1 MRDNIKIFN
10 DTRDISLN
18 EYKSYTDDLINNTVV
33 YTEEYMKFFFAN
45 CNSLDKQ
52 QKISICNEDTI
63 SCVLNIYRKDNDNHI
78 AMLNF
83 ADAYTPGGLVLK
95 GATTQ
100 EECIC
105 RCSNLYESLIS
116 DKCKNDYYDY
126 NATLKNRYYTDRTI
140 YSKYVCLFKDSN
152 YNRLSYPIFP
162 DVITCPAPVCCENKE
177 VWVNRIDAVLCT
189 AKENNIDTLV
199 LGAWGCGAFGND
211 AQFVASIFMEELEK
225 YKVADNVI
233 FAIPTN
239 DYINVNIDSAVKVK
253 VSSDPAKMK
262 IAASNFLNK
271 NEEYI
276 RSSVVDVL
284 QGNVREIIGQ
294 MKLEEIV
301 QDRKKFADKVQENAA
316 PDMAKMGLDI
326 VSFNV
331 QNVTDNGNVIEN
343 LGIDRVV
350 SISKSA
356 QISRAESE
364 RDIAVAKA
372 SAEKQANDARV
383 EAETAIAE
391 QNNAL
396 EIKKQEL
403 KKQSDIKKAEAD
415 AAYEIQEQEQRKTIE
430 IATADANIAKQE
442 KEAEIKE
449 KEIAVK
455 EKSLDAEV
463 KKQADAEKY
472 ARIQKADADKYEAEQ
487 RAEAEK
493 ITKLK
498 EAEAIQARS
507 IAEAEGTK
515 AKGIAEAEAIKAKG
529 LAEAEAMEKKA
540 EAMAKY
546 GKAAMTD
553 MIIKV
558 LPQMAEAI
566 AKPLESIDKVSIIGG
581 AGDSGMST
589 ISDNVPQVLAK
600 TIESVKETTGFD
612 LTEVMKANTYDARVN
627 NNLNITTDLENKV
640 VEKVVN
646 EAVTD
651 IEDNVPNTVAPDI
664 DIAVHNE
671 PVNAPKTHKN
681 KKN

>member
-1 MRDNIKIFN
+1 MDILIIVGVVVIALILLVMTGYVKSPS
-10 DTRDISLN
+10 DTAYIIS
-18 EYKSYTDDLINNTVV
+18 
-33 YTEEYMKFFFAN
+33 
-45 CNSLDKQ
+45 
-52 QKISICNEDTI
+52 
-63 SCVLNIYRKDNDNHI
+63 
-78 AMLNF
+78 
-83 ADAYTPGGLVLK
+83 GLK
-95 GATTQ
+95 K
-100 EECIC
+100 EP
-105 RCSNLYESLIS
+105 
-116 DKCKNDYYDY
+116 
-126 NATLKNRYYTDRTI
+126 
-140 YSKYVCLFKDSN
+140 KYVIGRSSIRIPFLQRMDKLMLKMISVDVKTEDS
-152 YNRLSYPIFP
+152 
-162 DVITCPAPVCCENKE
+162 V
-177 VWVNRIDAVLCT
+177 
-189 AKENNIDTLV
+189 
-199 LGAWGCGAFGND
+199 
-211 AQFVASIFMEELEK
+211 
-225 YKVADNVI
+225 
-233 FAIPTN
+233 PTN

-472 ARIQKADADKYEAEQ
+472 ARMQKADADKYEAEQ

-493 ITKLK
+493 ITKMK
-498 EAEAIQARS
+498 EAEAAKAQGV
-507 IAEAEGTK
+507 AEAEATK
-515 AKGIAEAEAIKAKG
+515 AKGMAEAETIRAKG
-529 LAEAEAMEKKA
+529 MAEAEAMEKKA
-540 EAMAKY
+540 DAMAKY
-546 GKAAMTD
+546 GKAAMTE

-612 LTEVMKANTYDARVN
+612 LTEVMKANTYDAKVN

-651 IEDNVPNTVAPDI
+651 IEDNIPNTVAPDI
-664 DIAVHNE
+664 DTAVHNE
-671 PVNAPKTHKN
+671 PVNTPKTHKN

>member
-1 MRDNIKIFN
+1 MDILIIVGIVVIALILIVMTGYVKSPS
-10 DTRDISLN
+10 DTAYIIS
-18 EYKSYTDDLINNTVV
+18 
-33 YTEEYMKFFFAN
+33 
-45 CNSLDKQ
+45 
-52 QKISICNEDTI
+52 
-63 SCVLNIYRKDNDNHI
+63 
-78 AMLNF
+78 
-83 ADAYTPGGLVLK
+83 GLK
-95 GATTQ
+95 K
-100 EECIC
+100 EP
-105 RCSNLYESLIS
+105 
-116 DKCKNDYYDY
+116 
-126 NATLKNRYYTDRTI
+126 
-140 YSKYVCLFKDSN
+140 KYVIGRSSIRIPFLQRMDKLMLKMISVDVKTEDS
-152 YNRLSYPIFP
+152 
-162 DVITCPAPVCCENKE
+162 V
-177 VWVNRIDAVLCT
+177 
-189 AKENNIDTLV
+189 
-199 LGAWGCGAFGND
+199 
-211 AQFVASIFMEELEK
+211 
-225 YKVADNVI
+225 
-233 FAIPTN
+233 PTN

-589 ISDNVPQVLAK
+589 ISDNVPQILAK

-651 IEDNVPNTVAPDI
+651 VEDNIPNTVAPNI
-664 DIAVHNE
+664 DTTVHNE
-671 PVNAPKTHKN
+671 PVNTPKTHKN

>member
-1 MRDNIKIFN
+1 MDILIIVGVVVIALILIVMTGYVKSPS
-10 DTRDISLN
+10 DTAYIIS
-18 EYKSYTDDLINNTVV
+18 
-33 YTEEYMKFFFAN
+33 
-45 CNSLDKQ
+45 
-52 QKISICNEDTI
+52 
-63 SCVLNIYRKDNDNHI
+63 
-78 AMLNF
+78 
-83 ADAYTPGGLVLK
+83 GLK
-95 GATTQ
+95 K
-100 EECIC
+100 EP
-105 RCSNLYESLIS
+105 
-116 DKCKNDYYDY
+116 
-126 NATLKNRYYTDRTI
+126 
-140 YSKYVCLFKDSN
+140 KYVIGRSSIRIPFLQRMDKLMLKMISVDVKTEDS
-152 YNRLSYPIFP
+152 
-162 DVITCPAPVCCENKE
+162 V
-177 VWVNRIDAVLCT
+177 
-189 AKENNIDTLV
+189 
-199 LGAWGCGAFGND
+199 
-211 AQFVASIFMEELEK
+211 
-225 YKVADNVI
+225 
-233 FAIPTN
+233 PTN

-651 IEDNVPNTVAPDI
+651 VEDNIPNTVAPNI
-664 DIAVHNE
+664 DTTVHNE
-671 PVNAPKTHKN
+671 PVNTPKTHKN

>member
-1 MRDNIKIFN
+1 MDNLIFVAAAIAVIIILVLITGYVKAPTDTAVIISGLKKEPKYVIGRSSIKIPFLQRT
-10 DTRDISLN
+10 DKLTLKMISVDV
-18 EYKSYTDDLINNTVV
+18 K
-33 YTEEYMKFFFAN
+33 TEE
-45 CNSLDKQ
+45 S
-52 QKISICNEDTI
+52 
-63 SCVLNIYRKDNDNHI
+63 V
-78 AMLNF
+78 
-83 ADAYTPGGLVLK
+83 
-95 GATTQ
+95 
-100 EECIC
+100 
-105 RCSNLYESLIS
+105 
-116 DKCKNDYYDY
+116 
-126 NATLKNRYYTDRTI
+126 
-140 YSKYVCLFKDSN
+140 
-152 YNRLSYPIFP
+152 
-162 DVITCPAPVCCENKE
+162 
-177 VWVNRIDAVLCT
+177 
-189 AKENNIDTLV
+189 
-199 LGAWGCGAFGND
+199 
-211 AQFVASIFMEELEK
+211 
-225 YKVADNVI
+225 
-233 FAIPTN
+233 PTN

-253 VSSDPAKMK
+253 VSMDPEKMK
-262 IAASNFLNK
+262 LAASNFLNK
-271 NEEYI
+271 NEDYI
-276 RSSVVDVL
+276 RTSVVDVL

-372 SAEKQANDARV
+372 NAEKEANDAKV
-383 EAETAIAE
+383 ASETAIAE

-449 KEIAVK
+449 KEIAVR

-487 RAEAEK
+487 KAEAEK
-493 ITKLK
+493 ITKMK
-498 EAEAIQARS
+498 EAEAA
-507 IAEAEGTK
+507 K
-515 AKGIAEAEAIKAKG
+515 AQGIAEAEATKAKG
-529 LAEAEAMEKKA
+529 MAEAETIRAKGMAEAEAMEKKA
-540 EAMAKY
+540 DAMAKY
-546 GKAAMTD
+546 GKAAMTE

-581 AGDSGMST
+581 AGDSGMSA

-612 LTEVMKANTYDARVN
+612 LTEVMKANTYDAKVN
-627 NNLNITTDLENKV
+627 NNINVATDFGGKLAEN
-640 VEKVVN
+640 
-646 EAVTD
+646 AVKKTVTELD
-651 IEDNVPNTVAPDI
+651 SVPADNKL
-664 DIAVHNE
+664 
-671 PVNAPKTHKN
+671 PKGQSNMTPQQKKIPKN
-681 KKN
+681 KQ

>member
-1 MRDNIKIFN
+1 MDILIIVGVVVIALILIVMTGYVKSPS
-10 DTRDISLN
+10 DTAYIIS
-18 EYKSYTDDLINNTVV
+18 
-33 YTEEYMKFFFAN
+33 
-45 CNSLDKQ
+45 
-52 QKISICNEDTI
+52 
-63 SCVLNIYRKDNDNHI
+63 
-78 AMLNF
+78 
-83 ADAYTPGGLVLK
+83 GLK
-95 GATTQ
+95 K
-100 EECIC
+100 EP
-105 RCSNLYESLIS
+105 
-116 DKCKNDYYDY
+116 K
-126 NATLKNRYYTDRTI
+126 
-140 YSKYVCLFKDSN
+140 
-152 YNRLSYPIFP
+152 
-162 DVITCPAPVCCENKE
+162 DVIGRSSI
-177 VWVNRIDAVLCT
+177 RIPFLQRMDKLILKMISVDVKT
-189 AKENNIDTLV
+189 EDSV
-199 LGAWGCGAFGND
+199 
-211 AQFVASIFMEELEK
+211 
-225 YKVADNVI
+225 
-233 FAIPTN
+233 PTN

-331 QNVTDNGNVIEN
+331 QNVTDKADVIEN
-343 LGIDRVV
+343 LGIDRIV

-356 QISRAESE
+356 QISKAESL

-372 SAEKQANDARV
+372 SADKQANDARV

-487 RAEAEK
+487 KAEAEK

-651 IEDNVPNTVAPDI
+651 IEDNVPNTVAPNI
-664 DIAVHNE
+664 DTAVHNE

>member
-1 MRDNIKIFN
+1 MDILIIVGVVVIALILIVMTGYVKSPS
-10 DTRDISLN
+10 DTAYIIS
-18 EYKSYTDDLINNTVV
+18 
-33 YTEEYMKFFFAN
+33 
-45 CNSLDKQ
+45 
-52 QKISICNEDTI
+52 
-63 SCVLNIYRKDNDNHI
+63 
-78 AMLNF
+78 
-83 ADAYTPGGLVLK
+83 GLK
-95 GATTQ
+95 K
-100 EECIC
+100 EP
-105 RCSNLYESLIS
+105 
-116 DKCKNDYYDY
+116 
-126 NATLKNRYYTDRTI
+126 
-140 YSKYVCLFKDSN
+140 KYVIGRSSIRIPFLQRMDKLMLKMISVDVKTEDS
-152 YNRLSYPIFP
+152 
-162 DVITCPAPVCCENKE
+162 V
-177 VWVNRIDAVLCT
+177 
-189 AKENNIDTLV
+189 
-199 LGAWGCGAFGND
+199 
-211 AQFVASIFMEELEK
+211 
-225 YKVADNVI
+225 
-233 FAIPTN
+233 PTN

>member
-1 MRDNIKIFN
+1 MDILIIVGVVVIALILIVMTGYVKSPS
-10 DTRDISLN
+10 DTAYIIS
-18 EYKSYTDDLINNTVV
+18 
-33 YTEEYMKFFFAN
+33 
-45 CNSLDKQ
+45 
-52 QKISICNEDTI
+52 
-63 SCVLNIYRKDNDNHI
+63 
-78 AMLNF
+78 
-83 ADAYTPGGLVLK
+83 GLK
-95 GATTQ
+95 K
-100 EECIC
+100 EP
-105 RCSNLYESLIS
+105 
-116 DKCKNDYYDY
+116 
-126 NATLKNRYYTDRTI
+126 
-140 YSKYVCLFKDSN
+140 KYVIGRSSIRIPFLQRMDKLMLKMISVDVKTEDS
-152 YNRLSYPIFP
+152 
-162 DVITCPAPVCCENKE
+162 V
-177 VWVNRIDAVLCT
+177 
-189 AKENNIDTLV
+189 
-199 LGAWGCGAFGND
+199 
-211 AQFVASIFMEELEK
+211 
-225 YKVADNVI
+225 
-233 FAIPTN
+233 PTN

-651 IEDNVPNTVAPDI
+651 IEDNIPNTVAPDI
-664 DIAVHNE
+664 DTAVHNE
-671 PVNAPKTHKN
+671 PVNTPKTHK
-681 KKN
+681 K

>member
-1 MRDNIKIFN
+1 MDILIIVGVVVIALILLVMTGYVKSPS
-10 DTRDISLN
+10 DTAYIIS
-18 EYKSYTDDLINNTVV
+18 
-33 YTEEYMKFFFAN
+33 
-45 CNSLDKQ
+45 
-52 QKISICNEDTI
+52 
-63 SCVLNIYRKDNDNHI
+63 
-78 AMLNF
+78 
-83 ADAYTPGGLVLK
+83 GLK
-95 GATTQ
+95 K
-100 EECIC
+100 EP
-105 RCSNLYESLIS
+105 
-116 DKCKNDYYDY
+116 
-126 NATLKNRYYTDRTI
+126 
-140 YSKYVCLFKDSN
+140 KYVIGRSSIRIPFLQRMDKLMLKMISVDVKTEDS
-152 YNRLSYPIFP
+152 
-162 DVITCPAPVCCENKE
+162 V
-177 VWVNRIDAVLCT
+177 
-189 AKENNIDTLV
+189 
-199 LGAWGCGAFGND
+199 
-211 AQFVASIFMEELEK
+211 
-225 YKVADNVI
+225 
-233 FAIPTN
+233 PTN

-472 ARIQKADADKYEAEQ
+472 ARMQKADADKYEAEQ

-493 ITKLK
+493 ITKMK
-498 EAEAIQARS
+498 EAEAAKAQGV
-507 IAEAEGTK
+507 AEAEATK
-515 AKGIAEAEAIKAKG
+515 AKGIAEAETIRAKG
-529 LAEAEAMEKKA
+529 MAEAEAMEKKA
-540 EAMAKY
+540 DAMAKY
-546 GKAAMTD
+546 GKAAMTE

-651 IEDNVPNTVAPDI
+651 IEDNIPNTVAPDI
-664 DIAVHNE
+664 DTAVHNE
-671 PVNAPKTHKN
+671 PVNTQKSQKN

>member
-1 MRDNIKIFN
+1 MDILIIVGVVVIALILIVMTGYVKSPS
-10 DTRDISLN
+10 DTAYIIS
-18 EYKSYTDDLINNTVV
+18 
-33 YTEEYMKFFFAN
+33 
-45 CNSLDKQ
+45 
-52 QKISICNEDTI
+52 
-63 SCVLNIYRKDNDNHI
+63 
-78 AMLNF
+78 
-83 ADAYTPGGLVLK
+83 GLK
-95 GATTQ
+95 K
-100 EECIC
+100 EP
-105 RCSNLYESLIS
+105 
-116 DKCKNDYYDY
+116 
-126 NATLKNRYYTDRTI
+126 
-140 YSKYVCLFKDSN
+140 KYVIGRSSIRIPFLQRMDKLMLKMISVDVKTEDS
-152 YNRLSYPIFP
+152 
-162 DVITCPAPVCCENKE
+162 V
-177 VWVNRIDAVLCT
+177 
-189 AKENNIDTLV
+189 
-199 LGAWGCGAFGND
+199 
-211 AQFVASIFMEELEK
+211 
-225 YKVADNVI
+225 
-233 FAIPTN
+233 PTN

-331 QNVTDNGNVIEN
+331 QNVIDNGNVIEN

-651 IEDNVPNTVAPDI
+651 IEDNIPNTVAPDI
-664 DIAVHNE
+664 DTAVHNE

>member
-1 MRDNIKIFN
+1 MDILIIVGVVVIALILIVMTGYVKSPS
-10 DTRDISLN
+10 DTAYIIS
-18 EYKSYTDDLINNTVV
+18 
-33 YTEEYMKFFFAN
+33 
-45 CNSLDKQ
+45 
-52 QKISICNEDTI
+52 
-63 SCVLNIYRKDNDNHI
+63 
-78 AMLNF
+78 
-83 ADAYTPGGLVLK
+83 GLK
-95 GATTQ
+95 K
-100 EECIC
+100 EP
-105 RCSNLYESLIS
+105 
-116 DKCKNDYYDY
+116 
-126 NATLKNRYYTDRTI
+126 
-140 YSKYVCLFKDSN
+140 KYVIGRSSIRIPFLQRMDKLMLKMISVDVKTEDS
-152 YNRLSYPIFP
+152 
-162 DVITCPAPVCCENKE
+162 V
-177 VWVNRIDAVLCT
+177 
-189 AKENNIDTLV
+189 
-199 LGAWGCGAFGND
+199 
-211 AQFVASIFMEELEK
+211 
-225 YKVADNVI
+225 
-233 FAIPTN
+233 PTN

-529 LAEAEAMEKKA
+529 LAEAEATEKKA

-651 IEDNVPNTVAPDI
+651 IEDNIPNTVAPDI
-664 DIAVHNE
+664 DTAVHNE

>member
-1 MRDNIKIFN
+1 MDILIIVGIVVIALILIVMTGYVKSPS
-10 DTRDISLN
+10 DTAYIIS
-18 EYKSYTDDLINNTVV
+18 
-33 YTEEYMKFFFAN
+33 
-45 CNSLDKQ
+45 
-52 QKISICNEDTI
+52 
-63 SCVLNIYRKDNDNHI
+63 
-78 AMLNF
+78 
-83 ADAYTPGGLVLK
+83 GLK
-95 GATTQ
+95 K
-100 EECIC
+100 EP
-105 RCSNLYESLIS
+105 
-116 DKCKNDYYDY
+116 
-126 NATLKNRYYTDRTI
+126 
-140 YSKYVCLFKDSN
+140 KYVIGRSSIRIPFLQRMDKLMLKMISVDVKTEDS
-152 YNRLSYPIFP
+152 
-162 DVITCPAPVCCENKE
+162 V
-177 VWVNRIDAVLCT
+177 
-189 AKENNIDTLV
+189 
-199 LGAWGCGAFGND
+199 
-211 AQFVASIFMEELEK
+211 
-225 YKVADNVI
+225 
-233 FAIPTN
+233 PTN

-651 IEDNVPNTVAPDI
+651 VEDNIPNTVAPNI
-664 DIAVHNE
+664 DTTVHNE
-671 PVNAPKTHKN
+671 PVNTPKTHKN

>member
-1 MRDNIKIFN
+1 MHMDNLIIVAAAIVVVIVLILITGYVKAPTDTAVIISGLKKEPKYVIGRSSIKIPFLQRT
-10 DTRDISLN
+10 DKLTLKMISVDV
-18 EYKSYTDDLINNTVV
+18 K
-33 YTEEYMKFFFAN
+33 TEE
-45 CNSLDKQ
+45 S
-52 QKISICNEDTI
+52 
-63 SCVLNIYRKDNDNHI
+63 V
-78 AMLNF
+78 
-83 ADAYTPGGLVLK
+83 
-95 GATTQ
+95 
-100 EECIC
+100 
-105 RCSNLYESLIS
+105 
-116 DKCKNDYYDY
+116 
-126 NATLKNRYYTDRTI
+126 
-140 YSKYVCLFKDSN
+140 
-152 YNRLSYPIFP
+152 
-162 DVITCPAPVCCENKE
+162 
-177 VWVNRIDAVLCT
+177 
-189 AKENNIDTLV
+189 
-199 LGAWGCGAFGND
+199 
-211 AQFVASIFMEELEK
+211 
-225 YKVADNVI
+225 
-233 FAIPTN
+233 PTN

-253 VSSDPAKMK
+253 VSMDPEKMK
-262 IAASNFLNK
+262 LAASNFLNK
-271 NEEYI
+271 NEDYI
-276 RSSVVDVL
+276 RNSVVDVL

-331 QNVTDNGNVIEN
+331 QNVTDKAEVIEN
-343 LGIDRVV
+343 LGIDRIV

-356 QISRAESE
+356 QISKAESL

-372 SAEKQANDARV
+372 AADKQANDARV

-472 ARIQKADADKYEAEQ
+472 ARMQKADADKYEAEQ

-498 EAEAIQARS
+498 EAEAIKARS

-540 EAMAKY
+540 DAMAKY

-581 AGDSGMST
+581 AGDSGMSA

-612 LTEVMKANTYDARVN
+612 LTEVMKANTYDAKVN
-627 NNLNITTDLENKV
+627 NNINVATDFGEKIAEN
-640 VEKVVN
+640 
-646 EAVTD
+646 AVKETAA
-651 IEDNVPNTVAPDI
+651 EMQ
-664 DIAVHNE
+664 
-671 PVNAPKTHKN
+671 KN
-681 KKN
+681 KIPSDSKDECFNYENM